1 MPVNVPAADRE
12 ILSRYL
18 LGQLSAPEADE
29 VEDRFAGDD
38 VYFALYEEVE
48 RSLVSDYAAGILEP
62 LEAGLFEKNYL
73 VTPERRHQVT
83 VVRALLRVRAA
94 ELDQPA
100 RDRPIKVVGFAL
112 ATSAVLATGAI
123 LILWPRQEPLNKPA
137 VVASQHPPAAIPAP
151 EHIPAAPPATNPHN
165 EPAARRGTVVSS
177 SPPASTARATRVSP
191 SGSEIT
197 AQQEPIV
204 AESTPPVPAPSRG
217 ATASGEH
224 RVDPNYKL
232 ANEPEPPTNPTLNA
246 DAIAGIRSKLL
257 GLYTLTKAT
266 EKLDGIETA
275 GSEFVLKKNNLVM
288 TPVGNYDSNQ
298 NTYKDGRIAQ
308 NALGGRLFFSR
319 FSGASPT
326 NIIGGETRTF
336 ITGEKVRVTDI
347 SVTNR
352 AVVFTLLTQDW
363 SNLWYKGRL
372 SFPLP
377 KDGEVNTDQIE
388 KMVSE
393 VFDVKAP
400 ENTNAT
406 NQQKP
411 PTEPV
416 LPRTITPGQT
426 QDQVIA
432 TFGQPL
438 KIVALSSGKQLYYY
452 ADKRITLVDK
462 TVTDI
467 DGVATK
473 SEGRSLK
480 PTPPAQPATKMPANQ
495 QPKPPSTPAKK
506 KPA

>member
-1 MPVNVPAADRE
+1 M
-12 ILSRYL
+12 
-18 LGQLSAPEADE
+18 
-29 VEDRFAGDD
+29 
-38 VYFALYEEVE
+38 
-48 RSLVSDYAAGILEP
+48 
-62 LEAGLFEKNYL
+62 
-73 VTPERRHQVT
+73 
-83 VVRALLRVRAA
+83 
-94 ELDQPA
+94 
-100 RDRPIKVVGFAL
+100 
-112 ATSAVLATGAI
+112 
-123 LILWPRQEPLNKPA
+123 
-137 VVASQHPPAAIPAP
+137 
-151 EHIPAAPPATNPHN
+151 
-165 EPAARRGTVVSS
+165 
-177 SPPASTARATRVSP
+177 
-191 SGSEIT
+191 
-197 AQQEPIV
+197 
-204 AESTPPVPAPSRG
+204 
-217 ATASGEH
+217 
-224 RVDPNYKL
+224 
-232 ANEPEPPTNPTLNA
+232 
-246 DAIAGIRSKLL
+246 
-257 GLYTLTKAT
+257 
-266 EKLDGIETA
+266 
-275 GSEFVLKKNNLVM
+275 
-288 TPVGNYDSNQ
+288 
-298 NTYKDGRIAQ
+298 
-308 NALGGRLFFSR
+308 
-319 FSGASPT
+319 
-326 NIIGGETRTF
+326 
-336 ITGEKVRVTDI
+336 RVTDI

-393 VFDVKAP
+393 VFDVKPP

-416 LPRTITPGQT
+416 PPRTITPGQT